1 MRSVPMFVAALA
13 LSLLAAPALA
23 FDVQNGGASGTG
35 GANLAP
41 DADAAAA
48 AGVSLDTDLR
58 TQLGLPGNDKTTAG
72 TATKSGLQ
80 FGITGGATGS
90 FNTTTMGY
98 DERPWV
104 APRARPGSN

>member
-1 MRSVPMFVAALA
+1 MRPGPSNAMHPPNIRARMPTDLKEGSRMRSVAT
-13 LSLLAAPALA
+13 LAAVLAFSVLAVPALA

-58 TQLGLPGNDKTTAG
+58 TQLGLPTDDKTTAG
-72 TATKSGLQ
+72 
-80 FGITGGATGS
+80 
-90 FNTTTMGY
+90 
-98 DERPWV
+98 
-104 APRARPGSN
+104 APVS